1 MEERKHEDD
10 FDNSCHGRRSHRAV
24 GLGAGAGHA
33 EGLPPVSGR
42 QGRRARRHG
51 ADDRQGS
58 QGRQC
63 RPRHPGL
70 SRRLAVQAERPV
82 ERHGQRPARH
92 HAVPARLRQR
102 QGAGL
107 QRDADARPDP
117 QPGTRQAH
125 QQFAIHE
132 GHPRRDRE
140 AWRDRAV
147 RRLVCRRHG
156 VQQGLPRAPGRP
168 ERPEIP
174 RRRTDLRRDVGSRRR
189 QHRQPAVE
197 RNLQRVPER
206 RRQCHR
212 HQPRHL
218 RSRCGSTK

>member
-1 MEERKHEDD
+1 MKRFSTLLATAAAAIALSASAHAQMTMKASHQFPGGKGDVRDD
-10 FDNSCHGRRSHRAV
+10 MVQMIAKEV
-24 GLGAGAGHA
+24 
-33 EGLPPVSGR
+33 E
-42 QGRRARRHG
+42 
-51 ADDRQGS
+51 
-58 QGRQC
+58 GRQC

-70 SRRLAVQAERPV
+70 SGRLAVQAERPV

-117 QPGTRQAH
+117 QPGARQAH
-125 QQFAIHE
+125 QQFAVHE

-140 AWRDRAV
+140 ARRDRAV
-147 RRLVCRRHG
+147 RRLVCRRRRG
-156 VQQGLPRAPGRP
+156 QGRLHRQP
-168 ERPEIP
+168 ERHERPQVP
-174 RRRTDLRRDVGSRRR
+174 RRRSDLRRHVGNGRR

-206 RRQCHR
+206 RRERHR